1 MKMTNDAVVS
11 QVLLQKNNPTL
22 LNILSIFLGVF
33 LLSIM
38 AQVSIPLPYTPVP
51 ITGQTFG
58 VIFLALLWGWKR
70 SGISVFIYLSI
81 GALGLPVFA
90 MGKSGLLW
98 GPSFGYLIG
107 MFFAAMTIG
116 YFSDIGWTR
125 SFKKALITVI
135 LGSILIYIPGLF
147 MLSYFVPSDKILV
160 LGLYPF
166 ILGDLI
172 KCTLAATLASKLK
185 KYTI

>member
-1 MKMTNDAVVS
+1 MTNDAVVS

-90 MGKSGLLW
+90 MG
-98 GPSFGYLIG
+98 YLIG
-107 MFFAAMTIG
+107 MLFAAMTIG